1 MDAEEWDQRYAAKPR
16 IFSEHPTPFLVELT
30 AGLEPGRALDL
41 GAGEG
46 RHAVWLATQ
55 GWHVTAVDQSGVA
68 LEKAEDWALSENVN
82 IETVRADVL
91 RYEPV
96 PRSFELVLIA
106 YMHPGE
112 EERGVLFPRAAEA
125 VAPGGHLLVVGRH
138 LDDLGRD
145 NHRGPPDPERRFTPE
160 RLAGPFP
167 GIEILRREARWRAV
181 DDDLGPE
188 RVLDAL
194 VWGRRPLYVSD
205 I

>member
-1 MDAEEWDQRYAAKPR
+1 MDAEEWDRRYAAKER
-16 IFSEHPTPFLVELT
+16 VFSEHPTPFLVELA

-46 RHAVWLATQ
+46 RHAVWLASQ
-55 GWHVTAVDQSGVA
+55 GWRVTAVDHSRVA
-68 LEKAEDWALSENVN
+68 LAKAERWARAAGVE
-82 IETVRADVL
+82 IGTVRADVL
-91 RYEPV
+91 VHVPA

-106 YMHPGE
+106 YMHPSP
-112 EERGVLFPRAAEA
+112 EEREVLFPHAADA
-125 VAPGGHLLVVGRH
+125 VVPGGHLLVVGRH

-167 GIEILRREARWRAV
+167 GIEILRCEERWRKV

-194 VWGRRPLYVSD
+194 VWGRRPL
-205 I
+205 